1 MTSEILNIINSDPV
15 VFFSKQECPYCDML
29 EADLE
34 AMHIPF
40 KKVNL
45 DSNNINIRDA
55 LLDITKCKTVPQL
68 FIGGI
73 FKGGY
78 KEFTALCG
86 TGKLE
91 SLLEPFGIKIDLDF

>member
-1 MTSEILNIINSDPV
+1 MTSDILNIVNSDPV
-15 VFFSKQECPYCDML
+15 VFFSKHECPYCDML

-34 AMHIPF
+34 AMHVPF
-40 KKVNL
+40 KKVIL
-45 DSNNINIRDA
+45 DNNIRDA
-55 LLDITKCKTVPQL
+55 LLDLTKCKTVPQL
-68 FIGGI
+68 FIGGV